1 VFGGMKI
8 AIVGKG
14 GSGKSTTSWLLS
26 MYLSRVYSVLAIDA
40 DHNMDL
46 ASILGFEVKDDTRTF
61 HRVHGE
67 FQNKVGLEQD
77 SKWSRIVSE
86 NRILPQ
92 FSFQPP
98 DAFTQSIS
106 YPIHN
111 NLSLQIVGLG
121 AEDILYSDRCA
132 HGHSA
137 PLKFYL
143 PLLDEGDNQVIIDG
157 VAGADMLHFGLFC
170 GADALVGVVEPHI
183 NSKKVFEQLR
193 VLSAKLD
200 IPFYGILNKPRDN
213 DLYHQIKQEY
223 TDILLGEIPIDE
235 AIIEYNFEGLDGNT
249 NQALENIWSELQSR
263 YVKVDT
269 LARLRD
275 FESKRAEKAVM

>member
-1 VFGGMKI
+1 MKI

-26 MYLSRVYSVLAIDA
+26 MYLSRMYSVLAIDA

-61 HRVHGE
+61 HRAHSD
-67 FQNKVGLEQD
+67 FQHKVGLEQD
-77 SKWSRIVSE
+77 SKWSRIVSDD
-86 NRILPQ
+86 RVLPQ
-92 FSFQPP
+92 FSFQPS
-98 DAFTQSIS
+98 DEFTQSIS
-106 YPIHN
+106 YPIHD

-121 AEDILYSDRCA
+121 AVDILYSDRCA

-143 PLLDEGDNQVIIDG
+143 PLLQEGENQVIIDG

-170 GADALVGVVEPHI
+170 GVDALGGVVEPHI

-193 VLSAKLD
+193 VLAGKLD
-200 IPFYGILNKPRDN
+200 IPFFGILNKPRDN

-223 TDILLGEIPIDE
+223 KDILLGEIPVDQ
-235 AIIEYNFEGLDGNT
+235 AIIEYDMESLNENT
-249 NQALENIWSELQSR
+249 TQALKDIWSELQSR
-263 YVKVDT
+263 YIKVDT

>member
-1 VFGGMKI
+1 MKI

-26 MYLSRVYSVLAIDA
+26 MYLSQIYSVLAIDA

-46 ASILGFEVKDDTRTF
+46 ASILGFEVRDDTRTF
-61 HRVHGE
+61 HRVHSE
-67 FQNKVGLEQD
+67 FQQKVGLAQD
-77 SKWSRIVSE
+77 SKWSRIVLEDRS
-86 NRILPQ
+86 LPQ
-92 FSFQPP
+92 FSFQPS
-98 DAFTQSIS
+98 DEFTQSIS
-106 YPIHN
+106 YPIHH
-111 NLSLQIVGLG
+111 NLSLQVVGLG
-121 AEDILYSDRCA
+121 AEDVLYSARCA

-143 PLLDEGDNQVIIDG
+143 PLLNEGNNQVIIDG
-157 VAGADMLHFGLFC
+157 VAGADMLNFGLFS
-170 GADALVGVVEPHI
+170 GVDMLVGVVEPHI

-193 VLSAKLD
+193 VLAAKLD

-223 TDILLGEIPIDE
+223 KGILLGEIPIDE
-235 AIIEYNFEGLDGNT
+235 AILEYKFEALNDIT
-249 NQALENIWSELQSR
+249 TQALKHIWDELVSR
-263 YVKVDT
+263 YKKVDT

-275 FESKRAEKAVM
+275 FESKRAEKELM

>member
-1 VFGGMKI
+1 MKI

-26 MYLSRVYSVLAIDA
+26 MYLSRMYKVLAIDA

-61 HRVHGE
+61 HRAHSD
-67 FQNKVGLEQD
+67 FQHKVGLEQD
-77 SKWSRIVSE
+77 SKWSRIVLE
-86 NRILPQ
+86 DRILPR
-92 FSFQPP
+92 FTFQPS
-98 DAFTQSIS
+98 DEFTQSIS
-106 YPIHN
+106 YEIDSHI
-111 NLSLQIVGLG
+111 SLQVVGLG
-121 AEDILYSDRCA
+121 AEDILYSSRCA
-132 HGHSA
+132 HGHSG

-143 PLLDEGDNQVIIDG
+143 PLLDEGENQVIIDG

-170 GADALVGVVEPHI
+170 GVDALVGVVEPHI

-193 VLSAKLD
+193 VLAAKLD

-223 TDILLGEIPIDE
+223 KDILLGEIPVDQ
-235 AIIEYNFEGLDGNT
+235 AIIEYDMESLNENT
-249 NQALENIWSELQSR
+249 TQALQDIWDELRSR
-263 YVKVDT
+263 YKKVDT

>member
-1 VFGGMKI
+1 MKI

-26 MYLSRVYSVLAIDA
+26 RFLAQTYSVLAIDA

-61 HRVHGE
+61 HRVHSE
-67 FQNKVGLEQD
+67 FQQIVGLEQD
-77 SKWSRIVSE
+77 TKWSRIVLE
-86 NRILPQ
+86 DRVLPQ
-92 FSFQPP
+92 FTFQPL
-98 DAFTQSIS
+98 DEFTQSIS
-106 YPIHN
+106 YEIDPHI
-111 NLSLQIVGLG
+111 SLQVVGLG
-121 AEDILYSDRCA
+121 AEDILYSSRCA
-132 HGHSA
+132 HGHSG

-143 PLLDEGDNQVIIDG
+143 PLLDEGENQVIIDG
-157 VAGADMLHFGLFC
+157 VAGADMLHFGLFS
-170 GADALVGVVEPHI
+170 GTDMLVGVVEPHI

-193 VLSAKLD
+193 VLATKLD

-213 DLYHQIKQEY
+213 DLYQQIKKEY
-223 TDILLGEIPIDE
+223 KDILLGEIPIDE
-235 AIIEYNFEGLDGNT
+235 AIIEYNFEGLKGNT
-249 NQALENIWSELQSR
+249 NEALKDIWSELQSR
-263 YVKVDT
+263 YIKVDT

>member
-1 VFGGMKI
+1 MKI

-26 MYLSRVYSVLAIDA
+26 MYLSRMYSVLAIDA

-46 ASILGFEVKDDTRTF
+46 ASILGFEVTDDTRTF
-61 HRVHGE
+61 HRAHSD
-67 FQNKVGLEQD
+67 FQHKVGLEQD
-77 SKWSRIVSE
+77 SKWSRIVLE
-86 NRILPQ
+86 DRNLPQ
-92 FSFQPP
+92 FTFHPS
-98 DAFTQSIS
+98 DEFTQSIS
-106 YPIHN
+106 HKIDSHI
-111 NLSLQIVGLG
+111 SLQVVGLG
-121 AEDILYSDRCA
+121 AEDILYSSRCA
-132 HGHSA
+132 HGHSG

-170 GADALVGVVEPHI
+170 GVDALVGVVEPHI

-193 VLSAKLD
+193 VLAAKLD
-200 IPFYGILNKPRDN
+200 IPFFGILNKPRDN

-223 TDILLGEIPIDE
+223 KDILLGEIPVDQ
-235 AIIEYNFEGLDGNT
+235 AIIEYDIESLNENT
-249 NQALENIWSELQSR
+249 TQALEDIWSELQSR

-269 LARLRD
+269 LVRLRD

>member
-1 VFGGMKI
+1 MKI

-61 HRVHGE
+61 HRVHSE
-67 FQNKVGLEQD
+67 FQHKVGLEQD
-77 SKWSRIVSE
+77 TKWSRIVSE
-86 NRILPQ
+86 DRALPK
-92 FSFQPP
+92 FSFHPS
-98 DAFTQSIS
+98 DEFTKSIS

-111 NLSLQIVGLG
+111 NLSLQVVGLG

-143 PLLDEGDNQVIIDG
+143 PLIDEGENQVIIDG
-157 VAGADMLHFGLFC
+157 VAGADMLHFGLFS
-170 GADALVGVVEPHI
+170 GVDMLVGVVEPHI

-193 VLSAKLD
+193 VLASKLD
-200 IPFYGILNKPRDN
+200 IPFYGVLNKPRDN
-213 DLYHQIKQEY
+213 NLYHHIKQEY
-223 TDILLGEIPIDE
+223 KDILVGEIPIDE
-235 AIIEYNFEGLDGNT
+235 AIIEYNFVGLNANT
-249 NQALENIWSELQSR
+249 NEALKDIWSDLQSR

-275 FESKRAEKAVM
+275 FESKRAEKALI

>member
-1 VFGGMKI
+1 MKI

-26 MYLSRVYSVLAIDA
+26 MYLSRMYSVLAIDA

-61 HRVHGE
+61 HRAHSD
-67 FQNKVGLEQD
+67 FQHKVGLEQD
-77 SKWSRIVSE
+77 TKWSRIVLE
-86 NRILPQ
+86 DRILPR
-92 FSFQPP
+92 FTFHPS
-98 DAFTQSIS
+98 DEFTQSIS
-106 YPIHN
+106 YEIDSHI
-111 NLSLQIVGLG
+111 SLQVVGLG
-121 AEDILYSDRCA
+121 AEDILYSSRCA
-132 HGHSA
+132 HGHSG

-143 PLLDEGDNQVIIDG
+143 PLLDEGENQVIIDG

-170 GADALVGVVEPHI
+170 GVDALVGVVEPHI

-193 VLSAKLD
+193 VLAAKLD

-223 TDILLGEIPIDE
+223 KDILLGEIPIDE

-249 NQALENIWSELQSR
+249 NQALEDIWSELQSR

>member
-1 VFGGMKI
+1 VKI

-26 MYLSRVYSVLAIDA
+26 MCLSRMYKVLAIDA

-46 ASILGFEVKDDTRTF
+46 ASILRFEVKDNTRTF
-61 HRVHGE
+61 HRAHSE

-77 SKWSRIVSE
+77 SKWSRIVLE
-86 NRILPQ
+86 DRILPR
-92 FSFQPP
+92 FTFQPS
-98 DAFTQSIS
+98 DEFTQSIS
-106 YPIHN
+106 YEIDSHI
-111 NLSLQIVGLG
+111 SLQVVGLG
-121 AEDILYSDRCA
+121 AEDILYSSRCA
-132 HGHSA
+132 HGHSG

-143 PLLDEGDNQVIIDG
+143 PLLDEGENQVIIDG

-170 GADALVGVVEPHI
+170 GVDALVGVVEPHI

-193 VLSAKLD
+193 VLAAKLD

-223 TDILLGEIPIDE
+223 KDILLGEIPVDQ
-235 AIIEYNFEGLDGNT
+235 AIIEYDMESLNENT
-249 NQALENIWSELQSR
+249 TQALQDIWDELRSR
-263 YVKVDT
+263 YKKVDT

>member
-1 VFGGMKI
+1 MKI

-26 MYLSRVYSVLAIDA
+26 MYLSQIYSVLAIDA

-46 ASILGFEVKDDTRTF
+46 ASILGFEVGDDTRTF
-61 HRVHGE
+61 HRVHSE
-67 FQNKVGLEQD
+67 FQQKVGLAQD
-77 SKWSRIVSE
+77 SKWSRIVLEDRS
-86 NRILPQ
+86 LPQ
-92 FSFQPP
+92 FSFQPS
-98 DAFTQSIS
+98 DEFTQSIS
-106 YPIHN
+106 YPIHH
-111 NLSLQIVGLG
+111 NLSLQVVGLG
-121 AEDILYSDRCA
+121 AEDVLYSARCA

-143 PLLDEGDNQVIIDG
+143 PLLNEGNNQVIIDG
-157 VAGADMLHFGLFC
+157 VAGADMLHFGLFS
-170 GADALVGVVEPHI
+170 GVDMLVGVVEPHI

-193 VLSAKLD
+193 VLAAKLD

-223 TDILLGEIPIDE
+223 KGILLGEIPIDE
-235 AIIEYNFEGLDGNT
+235 AILEYKFEALNDIT
-249 NQALENIWSELQSR
+249 TQALKHIWDELVSR
-263 YVKVDT
+263 YKKVDT

-275 FESKRAEKAVM
+275 FESKRAEKELM

>member
-1 VFGGMKI
+1 MKI

-26 MYLSRVYSVLAIDA
+26 MYLSRMYSVLAIDA

-46 ASILGFEVKDDTRTF
+46 ASILGFEVTDDTRTF
-61 HRVHGE
+61 HRAHSD
-67 FQNKVGLEQD
+67 FQHKVGLEQD
-77 SKWSRIVSE
+77 SKWSRIVLE
-86 NRILPQ
+86 DRNLPQ
-92 FSFQPP
+92 FTFHPS
-98 DAFTQSIS
+98 DEFTQSIS
-106 YPIHN
+106 HKIDSHI
-111 NLSLQIVGLG
+111 SLQVVGLG
-121 AEDILYSDRCA
+121 AEDILYSSRCA
-132 HGHSA
+132 HGHSG

-143 PLLDEGDNQVIIDG
+143 PLLDEGENQVIIDG
-157 VAGADMLHFGLFC
+157 VAGVDMLHFGLFC
-170 GADALVGVVEPHI
+170 GVDALVGVVEPHI

-193 VLSAKLD
+193 VLAAKLD

-223 TDILLGEIPIDE
+223 KDILLGEIPVDP
-235 AIIEYNFEGLDGNT
+235 AIIEYDMESLNENT
-249 NQALENIWSELQSR
+249 TQALEDIWSELQSR
-263 YVKVDT
+263 YIKVDT

>member
-1 VFGGMKI
+1 MKI

-26 MYLSRVYSVLAIDA
+26 MYLSRMYSVLAIDA

-61 HRVHGE
+61 HRAHSE

-77 SKWSRIVSE
+77 SKWSRIVLE
-86 NRILPQ
+86 DRVLPQ
-92 FSFQPP
+92 FYFTTSL
-98 DAFTQSIS
+98 DEFTQSIS

-111 NLSLQIVGLG
+111 NLSLQVVGLG

-143 PLLDEGDNQVIIDG
+143 PLLQEGENQVIIDG

-170 GADALVGVVEPHI
+170 GVDALVGVVEPHI

-193 VLSAKLD
+193 VLAVKLD

-223 TDILLGEIPIDE
+223 KDILLGEIPVDP
-235 AIIEYNFEGLDGNT
+235 AIIEYDMESLNENT
-249 NQALENIWSELQSR
+249 TQALKDIWGELVSR
-263 YVKVDT
+263 YKKVDT

>member
-1 VFGGMKI
+1 MKI

-26 MYLSRVYSVLAIDA
+26 RFLAQTYSVLAIDA

-46 ASILGFEVKDDTRTF
+46 ASILGFEVRDDTRTF
-61 HRVHGE
+61 HRVHSE
-67 FQNKVGLEQD
+67 FQHKVGLAQD
-77 SKWSRIVSE
+77 SKWSRIVLEDRS
-86 NRILPQ
+86 LPQ
-92 FSFQPP
+92 FSFQPS
-98 DAFTQSIS
+98 DEFTQSIS
-106 YPIHN
+106 YPIHH
-111 NLSLQIVGLG
+111 NLSLQVVGLG
-121 AEDILYSDRCA
+121 AEDVLYSARCA

-143 PLLDEGDNQVIIDG
+143 PLLNEENNQVIIDG
-157 VAGADMLHFGLFC
+157 VAGADMLHFGLFS
-170 GADALVGVVEPHI
+170 GTDMLVGVVEPHI

-193 VLSAKLD
+193 VLAAKLD

-213 DLYHQIKQEY
+213 DLYQQIKREY
-223 TDILLGEIPIDE
+223 KDILLGEIPIDE
-235 AIIEYNFEGLDGNT
+235 AIIEYNFEGLNGNT
-249 NQALENIWSELQSR
+249 NEALKDIWSELQSR
-263 YVKVDT
+263 YIKVDT